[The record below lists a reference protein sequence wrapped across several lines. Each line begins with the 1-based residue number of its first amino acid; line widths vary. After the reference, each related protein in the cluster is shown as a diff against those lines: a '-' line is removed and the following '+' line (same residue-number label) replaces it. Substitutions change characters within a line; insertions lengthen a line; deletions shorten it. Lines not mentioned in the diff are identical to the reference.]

1 MCFCDHYWVE
11 VDSTSFTAIQE
22 IFCDYCEDC
31 EDSLKYQGLKSVGS

>member
-1 MCFCDHYWVE
+1 MCFFDHHWVE
-11 VDSTSFTAIQE
+11 FDSSFNAIQE